1 MSDEEG
7 ITDTYSIIRLTL
19 LLSALI
25 FLVAAAFLQGKE
37 HIGTKVV
44 LTMIGACL
52 LTAGVITFLL
62 KPAPQKQSGLSNRES
77 LNEDLNLLGPTTLLE
92 KRSA

>member
-1 MSDEEG
+1 MRDEEG
-7 ITDTYSIIRLTL
+7 TTDTYSVIRLTF

-44 LTMIGACL
+44 LIIIGACM

-62 KPAPQKQSGLSNRES
+62 KPAPQKQPRLSNMEN
-77 LNEDLNLLGPTTLLE
+77 LNGDLNLLGPATF
-92 KRSA
+92 